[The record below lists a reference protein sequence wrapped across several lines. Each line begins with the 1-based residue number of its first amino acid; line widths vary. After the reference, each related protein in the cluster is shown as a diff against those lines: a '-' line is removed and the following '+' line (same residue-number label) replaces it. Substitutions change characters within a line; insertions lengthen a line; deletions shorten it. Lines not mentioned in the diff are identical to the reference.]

1 MADQTSSR
9 LLRCVI
15 VTPEKTVLDV
25 HAASVSLPL
34 DDGSRGVAVG
44 HTPFIGRLGSGVV
57 RMAGVEGRP
66 GAETTVR
73 TFVEGGF
80 VEVSG
85 EAVTVITQQAVDSAS
100 LDPAAARADLET
112 LRSETATGDEAIA
125 ARMAAETVARARL
138 RAAEQRD

>member
-1 MADQTSSR
+1 
-9 LLRCVI
+9 
-15 VTPEKTVLDV
+15 
-25 HAASVSLPL
+25 
-34 DDGSRGVAVG
+34 
-44 HTPFIGRLGSGVV
+44 
-57 RMAGVEGRP
+57 MAGVEGRP
-66 GAETTVR
+66 GAETTVK

-100 LDPAAARADLET
+100 LDSASARTDLEK
-112 LRSETATGDEAIA
+112 LRSETDTGDEAIA

>member
-1 MADQTSSR
+1 MAEKTSKR

-57 RMAGVEGRP
+57 RMVGVEGHA
-66 GAETTVR
+66 GADTTVR

-80 VEVSG
+80 AEVSG
-85 EAVTVITQQAVDSAS
+85 DDVTVITQQAVDSAL
-100 LDPAAARADLET
+100 LDPATARADLDALKTEK
-112 LRSETATGDEAIA
+112 ATGDDAISD
-125 ARMAAETVARARL
+125 RMVAETVARARL